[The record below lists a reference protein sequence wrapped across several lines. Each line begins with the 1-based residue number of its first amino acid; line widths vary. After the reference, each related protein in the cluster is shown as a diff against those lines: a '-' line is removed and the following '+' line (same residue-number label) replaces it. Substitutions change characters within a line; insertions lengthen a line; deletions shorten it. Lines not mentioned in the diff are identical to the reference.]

1 MAAMTATTVEIHGA
15 KAGCPSIC
23 LSVCPPVAVLCGLQG
38 GLRRCSRATL
48 DVDAVS
54 SYCTHCTAQTRLA
67 AAGRRP

>member
-15 KAGCPSIC
+15 KAGC
-23 LSVCPPVAVLCGLQG
+23 LSPVAVLCGLQG

-54 SYCTHCTAQTRLA
+54 SHCIHCTAQTRLA